1 MCVSSER
8 AMAERWTISDSV
20 PASERLYRMF
30 VKDLVL
36 QCNVGAYAHER
47 LGPQPVRFNVDL
59 HVRESA
65 VPVNDDL
72 RNVLSYD
79 AITAAIKAHIAKGHI
94 NLVETLAEDVAA
106 ICLGDT
112 RVIHVRVCVE
122 KLAVEP
128 DAASVGI
135 EIERRRHRH
144 PAVAELFPLA
154 FDPAPRGVRGR
165 RDGGD

>member
-1 MCVSSER
+1 VSSEQ
-8 AMAERWTISDSV
+8 AMVERLAMPDSV

-36 QCNVGAYAHER
+36 QCNIGAYAHER
-47 LGPQPVRFNVDL
+47 LAPQPVRLNVDL

-65 VPVNDDL
+65 APVNDEL

-79 AITAAIKAHIAKGHI
+79 EITAAIKVHIAKGHI

-106 ICLGDT
+106 ICLADS

-128 DAASVGI
+128 DAASVGV
-135 EIERRRHRH
+135 EIERRRQRH
-144 PAVAELFPLA
+144 PAVADLFPLA
-154 FDPAPRGVRGR
+154 FDPAPRGSRGR
-165 RDGGD
+165 RDGGS

>member
-1 MCVSSER
+1 MVER
-8 AMAERWTISDSV
+8 LTITDSV

-30 VKDLVL
+30 VKDLIL
-36 QCNVGAYAHER
+36 QCNIGAYAHER

-59 HVRESA
+59 HVRESDA
-65 VPVNDDL
+65 PVNDEL

-79 AITAAIKAHIAKGHI
+79 EITAAIKAHVAKGHI

-106 ICLGDT
+106 ICLGDS
-112 RVIHVRVCVE
+112 RVIHVRVCIE

-128 DAASVGI
+128 NAESVGV

-154 FDPAPRGVRGR
+154 FDPAPRDARRR
-165 RDGGD
+165 RDGGI